1 MPPRTY
7 QGKQKTVLA
16 LLDTGNQLY
25 EPYGHQPVHILEKN
39 AWPEFPEPVFKVIYI
54 PFCSVGNEHGILP
67 AVRMERMEVRQRGE
81 KIRVLEHPW
90 VAISETPLSVRHQY
104 EMLLHG
110 E

>member
-1 MPPRTY
+1 M
-7 QGKQKTVLA
+7 
-16 LLDTGNQLY
+16 
-25 EPYGHQPVHILEKN
+25 
-39 AWPEFPEPVFKVIYI
+39 IYI

-90 VAISETPLSVRHQY
+90 VAISETPLSARHQY
-104 EMLLHG
+104 KMLLHG

>member
-1 MPPRTY
+1 MGFCLPS
-7 QGKQKTVLA
+7 
-16 LLDTGNQLY
+16 
-25 EPYGHQPVHILEKN
+25 
-39 AWPEFPEPVFKVIYI
+39 AWKGWK
-54 PFCSVGNEHGILP
+54 CGSG
-67 AVRMERMEVRQRGE
+67 GE

>member
-1 MPPRTY
+1 MQHITEVFKD
-7 QGKQKTVLA
+7 GVTVADVLA
-16 LLDTGNQLY
+16 NLKLR
-25 EPYGHQPVHILEKN
+25 EK
-39 AWPEFPEPVFKVIYI
+39 EFQQGMTF
-54 PFCSVGNEHGILP
+54 
-67 AVRMERMEVRQRGE
+67 RQRGE